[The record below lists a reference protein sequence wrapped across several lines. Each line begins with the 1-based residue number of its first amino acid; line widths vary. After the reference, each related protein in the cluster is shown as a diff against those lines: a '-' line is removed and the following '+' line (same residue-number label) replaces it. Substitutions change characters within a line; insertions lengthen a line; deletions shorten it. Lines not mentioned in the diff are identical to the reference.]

1 MASKGVSEKIQDIF
15 ENLIALQERLD
26 KIIEV
31 LLENE
36 FKEKFDEK
44 LSNLE
49 ENQKLL
55 YEKLC
60 LKIDDLIDL
69 LKLLPIRDNV

>member
-55 YEKLC
+55 DEKSSSL
-60 LKIDDLIDL
+60 
-69 LKLLPIRDNV
+69 